1 MPNLPYISECE
12 IIIDLIMHEMSI
24 AINIIDIAVETARKN
39 NALKINEI
47 VLDIGT
53 LSGIETE
60 SLLFCYDSACKN
72 TMAEGSSLKLNIIP
86 ASAVCDSCGYK
97 FKTASPVP
105 TCPICENFVLMV
117 SGGHELKIKS
127 INVD

>member
-1 MPNLPYISECE
+1 LPNLPYISECE

-24 AINIIDIAVETARKN
+24 AVNIIDIAVETARKN
-39 NALKINEI
+39 NAFKINEI

-72 TMAEGSSLKLNIIP
+72 TIAEGSVLKLNII
-86 ASAVCDSCGYK
+86 AAKAVCDSCG
-97 FKTASPVP
+97 FEFDADSWAPR
-105 TCPICENFVLMV
+105 CPKCDNVVLMV
-117 SGGHELKIKS
+117 SGGRELKIKS
-127 INVD
+127 INID

>member
-1 MPNLPYISECE
+1 
-12 IIIDLIMHEMSI
+12 MHEMSI
-24 AINIIDIAVETARKN
+24 AVNIIDIAVETARKN

-86 ASAVCDSCGYK
+86 AKAVCDSCG
-97 FKTASPVP
+97 FEFETASPVP

-117 SGGHELKIKS
+117 SGGRELKIKS